1 MFGFMDFDPLLACPL
16 PCELMGRL
24 RDAQVFFVL
33 LAVQAF
39 FEFPYY
45 KNNYYT

>member
-1 MFGFMDFDPLLACPL
+1 MSEFTDFDPLLAYPL
-16 PCELMGRL
+16 SCELMERL
-24 RDAQVFFVL
+24 GDAQVFFVL
-33 LAVQAF
+33 LAVQVF